1 MNSKFLFGLCAA
13 SLMFTACQDDLD
25 TSLKEGESMVTFTAQ
40 LPSEMAARTY
50 ADGKTAKNLTYAVYD
65 ANTGAKLIEN
75 NEIDFADDLTAEVN
89 LRLVNGK
96 TYDIVF
102 FASADNA
109 PYTFDGDAKTV
120 TVDYTELAA
129 NNENCDAF
137 YTVKQFNVSGTLNET
152 VKLYRP
158 FAQLNIGATDA
169 EAAATGGFV
178 ATTTQVKTT
187 AYNTLNL
194 MDGTVTGKQEVTY
207 NFAAVPENETFP
219 ASVTAEYLAMN
230 YILVNEKELVE
241 VEFTAKADGHS
252 LTRNYSNVPVQRN
265 YRTNIYGNI
274 LTEAANFNVE
284 IEPAFNEPAFPME
297 VGKVVEASNQQELN
311 EVMAT
316 LVDGKVNVV
325 KIAEGSYIMP
335 DAKGKT
341 INVIGTGDASK
352 TVISAQ
358 AEGEG
363 DYAFD
368 GSTVTFENITIT
380 TTGADFQGF
389 VRCNGTFNNCIFNNP
404 YTCQGTSEFINCTF
418 NVTGD
423 KYNVWT
429 WGSNCTFTG
438 CTFNCSGKAMLVYG
452 GSESTI
458 KVNDCTFNGV
468 GSTFAKTAIEIGTS
482 YGEKF
487 NLIVNNTT
495 VNGFNIN
502 TSGPNTHT
510 TLWSNKNSMDDAH
523 LSVTIDGLKYKAD
536 GTGVIASK
544 EDAFTFAKL
553 VNEKGKSF
561 EGITFVLANDIDL
574 ANQVWTPVGQT
585 VATEFKGIFDGKNH
599 TIKNL
604 YVNSEAQTSANYA
617 SGLFGWCEQNI
628 TIKNVKIDGALVKGH
643 HDVAVIAGYLSGS
656 TKVENCHVTNA
667 EVVGTH
673 ANGDACGD
681 KVGTIAG
688 YANSGNS
695 IKDCTASNSTVKA
708 SRDAGQIVG
717 AAASTVVTNCSAT
730 NVKVSRVANDTCD
743 DDGAGTNINN
753 TVIGRVL

>member
-1 MNSKFLFGLCAA
+1 MNSKILFGLCAA

-25 TSLKEGESMVTFTAQ
+25 NGLKDGESMVTFTAQ
-40 LPSEMAARTY
+40 LPSEMASRTY
-50 ADGKTAKNLTYAVYD
+50 ADGTTAKNLTYAVYD

-75 NEIDFADDLTAEVN
+75 NEIDFGQDLKAEVN

-102 FASADNA
+102 WASADNA
-109 PYTFDGDAKTV
+109 PYTFNGDAKTV

-219 ASVTAEYLAMN
+219 ANVSAEYLAMN
-230 YILVNEKELVE
+230 YILVDEKELVE

-265 YRTNIYGNI
+265 YRTNIFGNI

-297 VGKVVEASNQQELN
+297 VGKIVEASNQAELN

-316 LVDGKVNVV
+316 LVDGKVNIV
-325 KIAEGSYIMP
+325 KIAEGEYIMP

-341 INVIGTGDASK
+341 INIVGTGDASK
-352 TVISAQ
+352 TIVAAQ

-368 GSTVTFENITIT
+368 GSTVTFENVTIK

-389 VRCNGTFNNCIFNNP
+389 VRCKGTFNNCIFENP

-429 WGSNCTFTG
+429 WGSNSKFTG

-452 GSESTI
+452 GNHNVT
-458 KVNDCTFNGV
+458 VDNCTFNGKN
-468 GSTFAKTAIEIGTS
+468 SKFAKTAIEIGND
-482 YGEKF
+482 F
-487 NLIVNNTT
+487 NATYKLIVNNAT
-495 VNGFNIN
+495 VNGFNYN
-502 TSGPNTHT
+502 TSGPATHSK
-510 TLWSNKNSMDDAH
+510 LWSNKNSMDDDH
-523 LSVTIDGLKYKAD
+523 LTVIIDGLTYNASGDLCLSTKA
-536 GTGVIASK
+536 
-544 EDAFTFAKL
+544 DAFTFANM
-553 VNEKGKSF
+553 VNVKKQSF
-561 EGITFVLANDIDL
+561 AGMTVLLTADIDFGK
-574 ANQVWTPVGQT
+574 QVWTPVGQT
-585 VATEFKGIFDGKNH
+585 GATQFAGTFDGQNH

-604 YVNSEAQTSANYA
+604 YINTNDKTGANYA
-617 SGLFGWCEQNI
+617 TGFFGWLE
-628 TIKNVKIDGALVKGH
+628 TGATVKNVKVEGAEVHGH
-643 HDVAVIAGYLSGS
+643 HDVAVIAGYTSGRQ
-656 TKVENCHVTNA
+656 TIENCHVANA
-667 EVVGTH
+667 EVVATH
-673 ANGDACGD
+673 ANGEACGD
-681 KVGTIAG
+681 KAAVLVG
-688 YANSGNS
+688 YANGGDQ
-695 IKDCTASNSTVKA
+695 IKDCSASNSTVKA
-708 SRDAGQIVG
+708 SRDAGQLVG
-717 AAASTVVTNCSAT
+717 AAPASVLSNCTVT
-730 NVKVSRVANDTCD
+730 NVKVSRVENDTCD
-743 DDGAGTNINN
+743 DSKAGTNINN
-753 TVIGRVL
+753 AQIGRQL